1 MEGVVPNMVYTETY
15 KMSKADLTGQE
26 LDIIVNC
33 LKGSF
38 RLYSLATRKKFPD
51 EVNTESYQV
60 WMTKSPAKVT

>member
-1 MEGVVPNMVYTETY
+1 
-15 KMSKADLTGQE
+15 MSKADLTGQE

-33 LKGSF
+33 LKGSAF
-38 RLYSLATRKKFPD
+38 RLCSLTTRKKFPY

>member
-1 MEGVVPNMVYTETY
+1 MVYTGTY

-33 LKGSF
+33 LKFSGF

-51 EVNTESYQV
+51 EVNTESY
-60 WMTKSPAKVT
+60 

>member
-1 MEGVVPNMVYTETY
+1 MVYTGTY

-33 LKGSF
+33 LKGSAF
-38 RLYSLATRKKFPD
+38 RLCSLATRKKFPY

>member
-1 MEGVVPNMVYTETY
+1 MVSTGTY

-33 LKGSF
+33 LKGSPF
-38 RLYSLATRKKFPD
+38 RLYSLTTRKQFPE